1 MPNPEKP
8 APEISITL
16 DPREVVALDAQD
28 RYRQAFEVMREA
40 LTNLVICPAFTG
52 KLFESDRESHR
63 AWTLARAVLRVAE
76 RVK

>member
-1 MPNPEKP
+1 MTAAEKQ
-8 APEISITL
+8 
-16 DPREVVALDAQD
+16 V
-28 RYRQAFEVMREA
+28 FEVMREA

-63 AWTLARAVLRVAE
+63 AWTLARAALRVAE